1 MPFSLG
7 FLNRREVVILDL
19 AHDEAIVLSAPDPA
33 EGAAVDDCGAWVTH
47 LARFIDFARNMR
59 NAHSQSDSTALSP
72 SAGPAPN
79 NMSADDVLIAALV
92 KRNSKKISAKAPSLK
107 SKSSSYNIAEMPFR
121 ECLAHA
127 LQVAANDQM
136 ALHTVQD
143 LRAMS
148 KDNDT
153 ATGAL
158 GGISPKAGST
168 TPVAGGR
175 GGGEETK
182 DGGASGAKETDTGEN
197 DDGGAASPS
206 RGTPTSKTSPTSPA
220 LPVEG
225 DAGGAAGGTA
235 GVVGAGGTGE
245 DSNTGD
251 VGGALGGEAVA
262 GGEGKS
268 GPSIDMLQDIDFKA
282 KSKHVLSEEGVTFE
296 FRVYAP
302 RVFRCLRDAFG
313 VSNDAYAESL
323 QQLTGGVVG
332 DGKSGMLFFQSSN
345 RDYVIKTV
353 KESEKDFFF
362 HKTIL
367 QQYTRHMVE
376 YKDTLLC
383 RFYGL
388 YKIRFPKQKN
398 WVVLIVMRNTFQTP
412 LPIHAKFDLKGTVH
426 MS

>member
-1 MPFSLG
+1 M
-7 FLNRREVVILDL
+7 VLDL

-33 EGAAVDDCGAWVTH
+33 KGSAVDDCGAWITH
-47 LARFIDFARNMR
+47 LARFIDFARNLR
-59 NAHSQSDSTALSP
+59 NAHSQSESAVLSP
-72 SAGPAPN
+72 SAGPAPIN
-79 NMSADDVLIAALV
+79 ASADDVLTAAVV
-92 KRNSKKISAKAPSLK
+92 KRNSKKISAKAPSLR

-148 KDNDT
+148 KDSDT

-168 TPVAGGR
+168 TPVAPVAGGS

-182 DGGASGAKETDTGEN
+182 DGGASCAKETDTREN
-197 DDGGAASPS
+197 DDGSADSTS
-206 RGTPTSKTSPTSPA
+206 RGTPTSKTSKTSKTSPA

-225 DAGGAAGGTA
+225 DAGGAAIVTSGAGGTA
-235 GVVGAGGTGE
+235 GVVATGEMGE

-251 VGGALGGEAVA
+251 VGGGLGGEAVA
-262 GGEGKS
+262 GEEGKA